1 MKKSTIITIIA
12 FVLGIAVL
20 TAGFILVT
28 DNNIKDS
35 LFPSTSTT
43 STTKPQSPE
52 EPAPEPMDFFSVDVS
67 EYVTLGAYTGFVFD
81 IDWIEIDE
89 KAVDE
94 QILMT
99 MFKKGD
105 LQKKEEGTV
114 SEGMIFNFDYKG
126 YINDV
131 PFEGGSATN
140 QTAYISGN
148 DFVLTSGSTFIDGFA
163 QGVLGAEVGVEV
175 NVPVTFPEDYH
186 NSEYAGKDAVFK
198 VKVNYIQTGTFTDEL
213 ADKYSN
219 GKYKTAAEYRDSVK
233 KDMEDSLAEKLNDEK
248 SNLVWNKI
256 IEGAT
261 FHSVPEE
268 QFNYYF
274 NNFKSYVESY
284 QAYLGSYEAALKY
297 FGFEDEDALKE
308 YTNDVVKQELAL
320 YAVLQAENI
329 QVTDIEFRAFV
340 GELKESMG
348 VETDEE
354 VFAKYSEETIKE
366 QIILDKT
373 QKFVLENNTFNIIIE
388 GK

>member
-329 QVTDIEFRAFV
+329 QVTDIEFSVFV
-340 GELKESMG
+340 DELKESMG

>member
-308 YTNDVVKQELAL
+308 YTNDVVKQELVL

-329 QVTDIEFRAFV
+329 QVTDIEFSAFV

>member
-43 STTKPQSPE
+43 TTTKPQSPE

-67 EYVTLGAYTGFVFD
+67 EYVTLGAYTGLVFD

-329 QVTDIEFRAFV
+329 QVTDIEFSVFV
-340 GELKESMG
+340 DELKESMG

>member
-20 TAGFILVT
+20 TVGFILVT

-43 STTKPQSPE
+43 TTTKPQSPE

-67 EYVTLGAYTGFVFD
+67 EYVTLGAYTGLVFD

-89 KAVDE
+89 KAIDE

-213 ADKYSN
+213 ADKYSS
-219 GKYKTAAEYRDSVK
+219 GEYKTAAEYREYIRNNFEEQL
-233 KDMEDSLAEKLNDEK
+233 EDNLEDEK

-284 QAYLGSYEAALKY
+284 QMYLGSYEAALKY

-329 QVTDIEFRAFV
+329 QVTDIEFSVFV
-340 GELKESMG
+340 DELKESMG

>member
-67 EYVTLGAYTGFVFD
+67 EYVRLGAYTGLVFD

-89 KAVDE
+89 KAIDE

-329 QVTDIEFRAFV
+329 QVTDIEFSAFV